1 MALVRSERKVSVSR
15 IPYAIITLM
24 MFSVPTWLAWGSPAT
39 AGLTVPLRVSVNNQK
54 LNTVESIPLTLGTSV
69 QLTVEVVHSDG
80 SADDVTADPK
90 TRYFSAT
97 PWILSV
103 TKTGFVTATAD
114 RAQEYQFDIA
124 SQNVGIILVSYGDT
138 GDTKIGAASM
148 LFDVT
153 AGPGLVTEGVLSV
166 SSSMNTLRVGET
178 VQLTVVHKL
187 PDGTT
192 RDLTDP
198 STGTTYF
205 TTSESMLIPERD
217 GRVTCVGTRGK
228 DQESAIIGVQNGNL
242 YGSISFKLLPAGPGS
257 SLEVV
262 ADKAVL
268 SEGEQTQLHV
278 YKPLPEGGIQD
289 VTATLIGT
297 RYLTFTGYGRI
308 DPSVIS
314 ITRTGGVSAPK
325 SIGRYNR
332 RTVIVFVR
340 HANDVGW
347 VQLKVVRATAK

>member
-1 MALVRSERKVSVSR
+1 MNR
-15 IPYAIITLM
+15 ILCVIITLM
-24 MFSVPTWLAWGSPAT
+24 MFSVPTWLAWGRPAT
-39 AGLTVPLRVSVNNQK
+39 AGLTVPLRVSVHNQK
-54 LNTVESIPLTLGTSV
+54 LDAGESIPLTLGESV
-69 QLTVEVVHSDG
+69 QLKVEVVHSDG
-80 SADDVTADPK
+80 SADDVTAHPK

-114 RAQEYQFDIA
+114 RAQEYQFEIA
-124 SQNVGIILVSYGDT
+124 SQNVGTILVSYGDT
-138 GDTKIGAASM
+138 GDTKIGAASI

-153 AGPGLVTEGVLSV
+153 AGPGPVTEGVLSV
-166 SSSMNTLRVGET
+166 SSSTNTLRVGET
-178 VQLTVVHKL
+178 VQLTVVHTL

-192 RDLTDP
+192 RDLTD
-198 STGTTYF
+198 SGTGTTYF

-217 GRVTCVGTRGK
+217 GRVTCVGTWGK
-228 DQESAIIGVQNGNL
+228 AQESAIIGVQNGKR
-242 YGSISFKLLPAGPGS
+242 YGSISFTLLPAGPGP
-257 SLEVV
+257 SLKVV

-278 YKPLPEGGIQD
+278 YKPLPGDVLQD
-289 VTATLIGT
+289 VTATLMGT

-314 ITRTGGVSAPK
+314 ITGTGGVSAPK

-332 RTVIVFVR
+332 RTVVVFVR

-347 VQLKVVRATAK
+347 VQLKVVKATTK

>member
-1 MALVRSERKVSVSR
+1 MSVSR

-278 YKPLPEGGIQD
+278 YKPLPEGGLQD
-289 VTATLIGT
+289 VTAT
-297 RYLTFTGYGRI
+297 
-308 DPSVIS
+308 
-314 ITRTGGVSAPK
+314 
-325 SIGRYNR
+325 
-332 RTVIVFVR
+332 
-340 HANDVGW
+340 
-347 VQLKVVRATAK
+347 

>member
-1 MALVRSERKVSVSR
+1 MAQVSR
-15 IPYAIITLM
+15 IFYVIITLVL
-24 MFSVPTWLAWGSPAT
+24 FSVSTWIAWGSPA
-39 AGLTVPLRVSVNNQK
+39 ASGLMVQLLVSVDNQK
-54 LNTVESIPLTLGTSV
+54 VNSGESVPLTLGTSV
-69 QLTVEVVHSDG
+69 QLKVEVVPGDG
-80 SADDVTADPK
+80 STEDVTAYPR
-90 TRYFSAT
+90 TRYVSAT

-103 TKTGFVTATAD
+103 TKTGFVTATTVL
-114 RAQEYQFDIA
+114 AQEYQFNIA
-124 SQNVGIILVSYGDT
+124 SQNVGTILVSYGES
-138 GDTKIGAASM
+138 GDERVGAASI

-153 AGPGLVTEGVLSV
+153 AGAGVVREGVLSV
-166 SSSMNTLRVGET
+166 SAPTNILRVGET

-228 DQESAIIGVQNGNL
+228 AQESAIIGVQNGSL
-242 YGSISFKLLPAGPGS
+242 YGSIDFRLLPAGPGP
-257 SLEVV
+257 SLQVV
-262 ADKAVL
+262 ADKAIL
-268 SEGEQTQLHV
+268 SEGEHTQLRV
-278 YKPLPEGGIQD
+278 YKPLPESGLQD
-289 VTATLIGT
+289 VTATLMGT

-340 HANDVGW
+340 NANAVGW
-347 VQLKVVRATAK
+347 VQLKVVRATGK